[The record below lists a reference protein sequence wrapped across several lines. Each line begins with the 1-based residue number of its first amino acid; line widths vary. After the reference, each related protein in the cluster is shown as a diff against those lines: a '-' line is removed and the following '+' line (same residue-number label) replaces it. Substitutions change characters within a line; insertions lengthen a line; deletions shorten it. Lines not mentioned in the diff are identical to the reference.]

1 MSGLKELLKNP
12 GFCGM
17 MVGHH
22 NGGISPELL
31 PAFRPGLFLAWGQG
45 FRIFALVSYPTALIN
60 IAALYPSGPESFDH
74 TPKLFDFS
82 SGPLKSDPSLSIE
95 RWPCPGNPSP

>member
-22 NGGISPELL
+22 NGGISPEPP
-31 PAFRPGLFLAWGQG
+31 PALSPDHFLTWRQG
-45 FRIFALVSYPTALIN
+45 FRIFAPARHPIAFITT
-60 IAALYPSGPESFDH
+60 AALYPTGPEGPIAIPQIDGFLSGP
-74 TPKLFDFS
+74 
-82 SGPLKSDPSLSIE
+82 
-95 RWPCPGNPSP
+95 